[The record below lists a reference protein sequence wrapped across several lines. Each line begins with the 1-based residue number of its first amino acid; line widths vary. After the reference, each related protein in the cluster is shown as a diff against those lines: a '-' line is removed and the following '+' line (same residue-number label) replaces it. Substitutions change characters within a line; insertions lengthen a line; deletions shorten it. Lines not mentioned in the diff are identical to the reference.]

1 MKVQVLFAAMYQ
13 KDGFLPLRSKVVGD
27 YLVVNQT
34 DYSKYPNIINTN
46 KTRFFIS
53 TEERGLSNSR
63 NSALKYATGDIC
75 LIADDDLEYLDG
87 YEDTVKTAY
96 EKYPDAD
103 IILFDFLEES
113 SIRKRK
119 PVAKGG
125 GKLNYL
131 QILRGNSVRISFKLK
146 SIKENDLKF
155 NIYFGAGSSY
165 FTSGEDIVF
174 LVDAFRKKLKIYYEP
189 IPILKLLDNDNKS
202 TWFNGFDKQ
211 YFNNIGA
218 FAYHYVRNF
227 GSIYCLQFLL
237 RHRNIVRK
245 SGLSKSQMWLE
256 LKKGIYKYKKM
267 AKL

>member
-1 MKVQVLFAAMYQ
+1 MKIQVLFATMYQ
-13 KDGFLPLRSKVVGD
+13 ENDSLPLKSKVIGS

-34 DYSKYPNIINTN
+34 NYSKYPNITN
-46 KTRFFIS
+46 SDKNRLFIS

-63 NSALKYATGDIC
+63 NTALRNATGDIC

-87 YEDTVKTAY
+87 YEEIVKNAY
-96 EKYPDAD
+96 KKYPDAD

-119 PVAKGG
+119 SVAKYSGR
-125 GKLNYL
+125 LNYL

-146 SIKENDLKF
+146 SIKENNLKF
-155 NIYFGAGSSY
+155 NTYFGAGSNH

-174 LVDAFRKKLKIYYEP
+174 LVDSFRKKLKIYYEP
-189 IPILKLLDNDNKS
+189 VPILKLLDNDNS
-202 TWFNGFDKQ
+202 TWFNGFDKK

-218 FAYHYVRNF
+218 FSYHYAHNF
-227 GSIYCLQFLL
+227 WFVYCLQFLL

-245 SGLSKSQMWLE
+245 SRLRKNKIWVE
-256 LKKGIYKYKKM
+256 LKKGVHQYKKVCE
-267 AKL
+267 L